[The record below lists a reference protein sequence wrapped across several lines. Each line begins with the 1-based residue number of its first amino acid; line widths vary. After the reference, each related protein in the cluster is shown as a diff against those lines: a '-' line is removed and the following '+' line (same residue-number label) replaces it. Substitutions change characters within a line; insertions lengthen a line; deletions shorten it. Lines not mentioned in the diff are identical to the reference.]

1 MLRAAKPGGPKGRV
15 RSTAL
20 DPWLVARGSSD
31 GCGSTCRTAFEPR
44 TTNHEPRSSGFTL
57 AELVKVVAM
66 LSILAAIALPTARFT
81 MRRERESELRLA
93 LRQMR
98 TAIDE
103 HKRLSDQGMIQ
114 VELGTEGYPAEL
126 ELLFKGVEIVGQP
139 TKRKFLRRIPIDPMT
154 GKAEWGMRSYQD
166 DVESNSWGGQNV
178 YDVYSLSGA
187 TALDGTK
194 YKEW

>member
-1 MLRAAKPGGPKGRV
+1 V
-15 RSTAL
+15 R
-20 DPWLVARGSSD
+20 
-31 GCGSTCRTAFEPR
+31 
-44 TTNHEPRSSGFTL
+44 RSRGFTL
-57 AELVKVVAM
+57 AELAM
-66 LSILAAIALPTARFT
+66 VCALLAILAAVAMPTARF
-81 MRRERESELRLA
+81 MIKREREAELRLA

-98 TAIDE
+98 NAIDE

-126 ELLFKGVEIVGQP
+126 ELLIEGVSIVGQT

-166 DVESNSWGGQNV
+166 ESDSWSWGGENV
-178 YDVYSLSGA
+178 YDVYSLSEA

-194 YKEW
+194 YKDW